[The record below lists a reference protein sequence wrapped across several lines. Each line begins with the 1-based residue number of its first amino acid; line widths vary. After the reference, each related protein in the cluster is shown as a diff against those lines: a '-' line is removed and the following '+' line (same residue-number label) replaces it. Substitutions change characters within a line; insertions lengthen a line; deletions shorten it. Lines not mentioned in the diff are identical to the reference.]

1 MLSCKRSQVPRRYV
15 LVITNVVS
23 RIVLPTS
30 VKSLPGDP
38 GYIGGSI
45 EVTGN
50 QYRCAHRGR
59 IYKYVIGR

>member
-1 MLSCKRSQVPRRYV
+1 MLSCKRSQVPRRYAP
-15 LVITNVVS
+15 VITYVVS

-30 VKSLPGDP
+30 IKSLPGDP
-38 GYIGGSI
+38 SYISGSI

-50 QYRCAHRGR
+50 QYRCTHRGR